1 MLQHSRNADRLIVI
15 SWKMQVSVRRG
26 AGEAQPLG
34 IGKVK
39 LNPWRLPQRGARVR
53 ISYQA
58 TGAFM
63 VLALLQGCGGS
74 YRADP
79 AIPRGSAAREVI
91 TLAAQ
96 QIDTQDYRIDVDDTL
111 SVNVFLEPDL
121 SVASVKVDRSGEI
134 ALPAL
139 GSVKAEGLTVREL
152 TDTISASLKGRY
164 LRDPRVSVGVVSS
177 SRDKVVV
184 TGQVKTPGV
193 YEMRTGMTLLEALAV
208 ASGETDVARLDDVVV
223 YRTVNGERMAAAF
236 NVGAMLSGTEPDLPL
251 ERNDMVVVGFS
262 GNRAFWKAFRESA
275 GVMALFARF
284 AY

>member
-1 MLQHSRNADRLIVI
+1 
-15 SWKMQVSVRRG
+15 
-26 AGEAQPLG
+26 
-34 IGKVK
+34 
-39 LNPWRLPQRGARVR
+39 VR
-53 ISYQA
+53 ISYQL
-58 TGAFM
+58 TGAF
-63 VLALLQGCGGS
+63 VGLALLQGCAGS

-79 AIPRGSAAREVI
+79 SIPRGAAAREVM
-91 TLAAQ
+91 TTAAQ
-96 QIDTQDYRIDVDDTL
+96 EIEGEDYHVSVDDML

-139 GSVKAEGLTVREL
+139 GSVRAEGLTVREL
-152 TDTISASLKGRY
+152 TDTITESLRGRY
-164 LRDPRVSVGVVSS
+164 LRDPRVSVGVISS
-177 SRDKVVV
+177 TRDKVVV

-193 YEMRTGMTLLEALAV
+193 YDMRKGMTLLEALAV

-236 NVGAMLSGTEPDLPL
+236 NVAAILGGTEPDLPL
-251 ERNDMVVVGFS
+251 ESNDMVVVGYS

-275 GVMALFARF
+275 GVMALFVRF